1 MKSTLTFIV
10 LLFTQ
15 CLYAQYD
22 GREYLFRDN
31 TISKS
36 EIDQGIKF
44 VTSKADS
51 IKMNTGLEGSLK
63 INVVYYRENESS
75 NRKWDCFASKAA
87 KRVEKI
93 YGEKPKVIILDR
105 TADNLPVQQDCV
117 ALSPMWQ

>member
-1 MKSTLTFIV
+1 MKLILVLIAFI
-10 LLFTQ
+10 F
-15 CLYAQYD
+15 APFAHSQYD
-22 GREYLFRDN
+22 GREYIFRDN

-51 IKMNTGLEGSLK
+51 IKMNTGFEGNLK

-75 NRKWDCFASKAA
+75 DRKWDCFVSKIA

-93 YGEKPKVIILDR
+93 YGEKPKVIVLDR
-105 TADNLPVQQDCV
+105 TP
-117 ALSPMWQ
+117 

>member
-1 MKSTLTFIV
+1 MKLTLALIA
-10 LLFTQ
+10 LLLIQ
-15 CLYAQYD
+15 RIYSQYD
-22 GREYLFRDN
+22 GREYIFFDN

-51 IKMNTGLEGSLK
+51 IKMNTGFEGNLK
-63 INVVYYRENESS
+63 INVVYYRENENSD
-75 NRKWDCFASKAA
+75 RKWDCFASKAA

-105 TADNLPVQQDCV
+105 TADDLPVQQDCV

>member
-1 MKSTLTFIV
+1 MKPTLVFTV

-15 CLYAQYD
+15 YLYAQYD
-22 GREYLFRDN
+22 GREYIYRDN

-51 IKMNTGLEGSLK
+51 IKMYTGFEGNLK
-63 INVVYYRENESS
+63 INVAYYRENESS
-75 NRKWDCFASKAA
+75 DRKWNCFVSKTA

-93 YGEKPKVIILDR
+93 YGEKPRIIVSDR
-105 TADNLPVQQDCV
+105 TPDNLPVEKSYV
-117 ALSPMWQ
+117 ALSPIWQ